1 MSVRVGD
8 KFSLKSLVILE
19 DFTIYIFTITKIFTY
34 KKKKYVVVSWTDRN
48 GKYENTDYDMDT
60 AELYLREGSWICLSY
75 ERRCKLEKINSL

>member
-19 DFTIYIFTITKIFTY
+19 DFIFTITKIFTY
-34 KKKKYVVVSWTDRN
+34 KKKKYVVVSWTDRH
-48 GKYENTDYDMDT
+48 GTYENTDYDMDT
-60 AELYLREGSWICLSY
+60 AELLLREGSWICLSY